1 VSRQL
6 SALSAAAT
14 EAVRKVLSDS
24 GQLPMSTR
32 QVEEATGYGAR
43 YGQLTYRMLCRLA
56 ARGEAEKI
64 TVPDRLG
71 VYWRLTPAETAAP
84 APGPAGRRPGP
95 RPASCATRTVTVRI
109 YGRAQIETFEA
120 MCALAGRAPHELA
133 YDFVLE
139 RIRDG
144 QADHETQHLAALAR
158 AVTLIYGGPRSAAGR
173 REMCCLLDHP
183 AEGDDGDDHQPAGRQ
198 LDYPQFLAGRL

>member
-6 SALSAAAT
+6 AALSAAAT
-14 EAVRKVLSDS
+14 EAIRTVLRDS
-24 GQLPMSTR
+24 GYLPMSTR

-43 YGQLTYRMLCRLA
+43 YSQLTYRMLCRLA
-56 ARGEAEKI
+56 ARAEAEKI
-64 TVPDRLG
+64 TVPDKLG
-71 VYWRLTPAETAAP
+71 VYWRLTPAGTPAP
-84 APGPAGRRPGP
+84 APAGSEPGP
-95 RPASCATRTVTVRI
+95 RPAARATKTVTVRI
-109 YGRAQIETFEA
+109 YGQAQIDTFEA

-158 AVTLIYGGPRSAAGR
+158 EATLIHGGPRSAAGR
-173 REMCCLLDHP
+173 REMCRR
-183 AEGDDGDDHQPAGRQ
+183 AS
-198 LDYPQFLAGRL
+198 